1 MTISGISF
9 NRSANPSSNIRG
21 NLANMS
27 AAESSMANSQTD
39 SVSQIIT
46 GQGNPNS
53 TILSMTQAGGVEG
66 LQRNFYARNIMLA
79 KQGLQEEAEA
89 QNLAKPAA

>member
-9 NRSANPSSNIRG
+9 NRSANPSSNTRS
-21 NLANMS
+21 NLANIS
-27 AAESSMANSQTD
+27 AAESSMANSQAD

-53 TILSMTQAGGVEG
+53 TILNMTQAGGVEG

-79 KQGLQEEAEA
+79 KQELQEEAEA